1 MKTFKLFKLF
11 SMHHRTAVC
20 SLNVSSF
27 ISANV
32 YLNFMATENRVIG
45 SRCEFISTICLPE
58 TFSLRSSNLK
68 KAINIQSK
76 SDNYKRCN

>member
-32 YLNFMATENRVIG
+32 YLNFMATEQLA
-45 SRCEFISTICLPE
+45 SR
-58 TFSLRSSNLK
+58 FSLGQYFLILPFS
-68 KAINIQSK
+68 
-76 SDNYKRCN
+76 YP